1 MNNAG
6 KPCLIAIDE
15 FQQITKYADDPNIEA
30 ALRTHIQRCSNAHFV
45 FSGSHRHLMGAMF
58 TSPARPFYQSVTLIN
73 LPPIS
78 VDKYAEFCLRHFERA
93 SKHLDTLVVTELY
106 ERFNGITS
114 YMQKVMNILFS
125 MTGTGEICIPSMID
139 TAIND
144 LLDFSAD
151 TYDALLYQMP
161 EKQRIVF
168 MAIAAEGKAKAI
180 SSGDFVRKYK
190 LQSASS
196 VSSAVK
202 GLLEKDFITYDKGI
216 YQVYDQF
223 FQLWLQR
230 NKL

>member
-1 MNNAG
+1 
-6 KPCLIAIDE
+6 
-15 FQQITKYADDPNIEA
+15 
-30 ALRTHIQRCSNAHFV
+30 
-45 FSGSHRHLMGAMF
+45 
-58 TSPARPFYQSVTLIN
+58 
-73 LPPIS
+73 
-78 VDKYAEFCLRHFERA
+78 
-93 SKHLDTLVVTELY
+93 
-106 ERFNGITS
+106 
-114 YMQKVMNILFS
+114 

-230 NKL
+230 NKLNGFFLESYIHSINNLEMSRNAAGFAKYNYKTKVNTFNMVPTDKML

>member
-1 MNNAG
+1 
-6 KPCLIAIDE
+6 
-15 FQQITKYADDPNIEA
+15 
-30 ALRTHIQRCSNAHFV
+30 
-45 FSGSHRHLMGAMF
+45 
-58 TSPARPFYQSVTLIN
+58 
-73 LPPIS
+73 
-78 VDKYAEFCLRHFERA
+78 
-93 SKHLDTLVVTELY
+93 
-106 ERFNGITS
+106 
-114 YMQKVMNILFS
+114 MNILFS
-125 MTGTGEICIPSMID
+125 MTGAGEICIPSMID

-161 EKQRIVF
+161 EKQRIAF

-180 SSGDFVRKYK
+180 SSGDFVRKYR

>member
-1 MNNAG
+1 
-6 KPCLIAIDE
+6 
-15 FQQITKYADDPNIEA
+15 
-30 ALRTHIQRCSNAHFV
+30 
-45 FSGSHRHLMGAMF
+45 MGAMF

-78 VDKYAEFCLRHFERA
+78 VDKYAEFCLKHFERV

-202 GLLEKDFITYDKGI
+202 DYWKKTLLRMIKAFTRYMISSSNFGCKGI
-216 YQVYDQF
+216 SFNGF
-223 FQLWLQR
+223 FLESYIHSINNLEMSR
-230 NKL
+230 DAAGFAKYNYKTKVNTFNMVPTDKML